1 MDCSQNRKRFR
12 LARSTAGAFGAKIEI
27 WSGWLKVVSLG
38 DQRRAAGLSRSAQ
51 DLTGMAHHAFL
62 GQCQGIEPA

>member
-38 DQRRAAGLSRSAQ
+38 DQRRAVRDGRAVPKISPVAPIMRS
-51 DLTGMAHHAFL
+51 
-62 GQCQGIEPA
+62 